1 MYINNL
7 ALSNFR
13 NYENLNI
20 SFSKGTNILY
30 GDNAQGK
37 TNILESIYMSATTK
51 SHRGSRDKDIIR
63 FGEEESHIRVDLKK
77 RDVSHRIDMHI
88 RKNKSK
94 GVAIDGISIRSSAEI
109 FGVINI
115 IIFSPEDLNIIK
127 SSPVERRRFIDM
139 ELCQLSRI
147 YYGNLANYNK
157 ILNHRNNL
165 LKQIAFNRSLIDT
178 LDIWDNQLA
187 NYGIKI
193 IKERNN
199 FINMIN
205 EIISGIH
212 DRLTLGKEKL
222 VLKYNKSVEEDDF
235 LSILEKKRETDLKYQ
250 STQYGPHRDDMAFII
265 NDMDVKMFGSQGQQR
280 TATLS
285 LKLAEIELVKQ
296 IINDNPILLLDDVMS
311 ELDKSRRNALI
322 EGIKDIQTIITC
334 TGYDDFIKER
344 LTIDNIYKVK
354 NGHVEVKN

>member
-94 GVAIDGISIRSSAEI
+94 GVAIDGISIRRSAEI

-157 ILNHRNNL
+157 ILNQRNNL

>member
-157 ILNHRNNL
+157 ILNQRNNL